1 MTKKMAISLGATAC
15 ARAVIAGPDA
25 EKIKADGRKFV
36 EDKMW
41 GFDRIVFDFEG
52 CEAWLVE
59 PEKPA
64 ADGRW
69 VWCMEWPGAFQDR
82 TGVPAF
88 LKAGYR
94 WVAYNPAHVGI
105 LEPEKHK
112 NLPAGDQTDE
122 MIARRRRLQAYL
134 VKALGLKAKCG
145 LVGMSWGGFYSV
157 RYASTLPRNVN
168 AMYLDAPLLDFST
181 LPDFSNV
188 DAKTGEPSG
197 LYKGLRK
204 LYGFAEKGYVGADD
218 PMQSVNRAEPI
229 AKAGIPILLLYG
241 GRDTTVPPERNCL
254 VFAPRFEAAGGEL
267 TLVRRSTFDHHPH
280 GLEPNETPLI
290 VNFFNRANAPKE
302 GGK

>member
-1 MTKKMAISLGATAC
+1 MKTMAISLGVAAW
-15 ARAVIAGPDA
+15 AMAVVAGPDA

-36 EDKMW
+36 EDKMQ

-59 PEKPA
+59 PKTPA

-69 VWCMEWPGAFQDR
+69 VWCMEWPSAFQDR
-82 TGVPAF
+82 TGVAAL

-94 WVAYNPAHVGI
+94 WVAYNPAYVGI

-112 NLPAGDQTDE
+112 TLPAGNQTDE
-122 MIARRRRLQAYL
+122 MIARRGRLQAYL
-134 VKALGLKAKCG
+134 VKTLGLSPKCG

-157 RYASTLPRNVN
+157 RYASTLPQNVN
-168 AMYLDAPLLDFST
+168 ALYLDAPLLDFST
-181 LPDFSNV
+181 LPNFKKV
-188 DAKTGEPSG
+188 DPKTGEQSG

-204 LYGFAEKGYVGADD
+204 LYGYAEKGYDGADD

-241 GRDTTVPPERNCL
+241 GKDATVPPERNCL

-267 TLVRRSTFDHHPH
+267 TLVRRGTFDHHPH
-280 GLEPNETPLI
+280 GLEPNETALI
-290 VNFFNRANAPKE
+290 INFFNRANPAKTS
-302 GGK
+302 GD